1 MVLLDQVKYEL
12 SQFEEPLLNMEEA
25 LNRDVK
31 NKRIAEI
38 EGKDV
43 IGISYASLRSYIS
56 LKNKEKEQSA
66 NKEIIQPTDKGGVI
80 FENKK
85 CIIRKAEIISKKTNR
100 GGNLKTD
107 NPRKRVADQN

>member
-1 MVLLDQVKYEL
+1 MAATNIIHLQLKDTDEHYYFGCL
-12 SQFEEPLLNMEEA
+12 RA
-25 LNRDVK
+25 LTDMF
-31 NKRIAEI
+31 
-38 EGKDV
+38 GKDV